1 MFFRNVKAKEEDF
14 KIFGLTQRELDF
26 VLGRTHN
33 HIRRAFLLRRMSETD
48 GVESVIIDA
57 DMGPLGVGLQ
67 TFASGNASVRM
78 IRELAQK
85 DPDTLDRKRV
95 VSGKSVSVRVDTG
108 GCRIIKLK
116 IH

>member
-48 GVESVIIDA
+48 GVESVLIDA

-67 TFASGNASVRM
+67 TFASGNASVRK
-78 IRELAQK
+78 IGRASWRE
-85 DPDTLDRKRV
+85 RV
-95 VSGKSVSVRVDTG
+95 CQYVEIMVVAGS
-108 GCRIIKLK
+108 
-116 IH
+116 

>member
-78 IRELAQK
+78 ISELAQK
-85 DPDTLDRKRV
+85 APDNFRQLYMRSEEHTSELQSLMR
-95 VSGKSVSVRVDTG
+95 S
-108 GCRIIKLK
+108 
-116 IH
+116 